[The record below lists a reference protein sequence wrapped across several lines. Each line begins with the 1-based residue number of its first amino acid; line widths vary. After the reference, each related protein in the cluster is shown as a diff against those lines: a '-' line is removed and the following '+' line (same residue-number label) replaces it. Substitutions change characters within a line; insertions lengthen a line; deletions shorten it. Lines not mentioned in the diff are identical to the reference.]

1 MRTVLLAS
9 CLAAGGCRLG
19 DPDAPYVI
27 PGPTA
32 PSMTVTALPH
42 VWDTREELESWI
54 NNKVSRGPVSIHG
67 EGRAAVIRIA
77 VAVGDPAPHWV
88 LRGPDFQPP
97 VTGVHS
103 IRLQYRCA
111 PPAIAPQILVWGTLN
126 ALFEVVDFPIEIG
139 QARSYVDITCGESAE
154 VILKPSNY
162 RQPLDVRYA
171 YLHSS
176 DSNRG
181 VLEID
186 SIALVPANGCPAA
199 YFPYEKARCAP

>member
-1 MRTVLLAS
+1 MVHNPTRTSNRLGTMLMMS
-9 CLAAGGCRLG
+9 CLLGGGCRLG

-42 VWDTREELESWI
+42 VWDTREELETWI
-54 NNKVSRGPVSIHG
+54 NNKVSRGPLSIHG

-77 VAVGDPAPHWV
+77 VAIMDPAPQWV

-97 VTGVHS
+97 VTGVQS
-103 IRLQYRCA
+103 VRLRYTSVAPAGA
-111 PPAIAPQILVWGTLN
+111 PPMLVWGTLTAFFDVLN
-126 ALFEVVDFPIEIG
+126 FPIEIG
-139 QARSYVDITCGESAE
+139 QAYARVDIKRGESIEAVFE
-154 VILKPSNY
+154 PSNY
-162 RQPLDVRYA
+162 RQPLDVRYV

-181 VLEID
+181 VR
-186 SIALVPANGCPAA
+186 
-199 YFPYEKARCAP
+199 ARDRFDRADASRRV